1 MVGRTP
7 PAVRCQRDYRVSSSR
22 ICWVALVAMS
32 CFPSASVLHAQTPST
47 VGQWSSVTTW
57 PSKPIHAHLLPTGK
71 VLFWPKGGISR
82 IWDPGRNAFSTMPQS
97 GANIFCSAHA
107 FLGDGRLFVAG
118 GHIQSYFGIPNAY
131 TYSPFTNAW
140 TRLPDMNHARWYP
153 SSTTLPNGDLL
164 VIAGQIDTTQG
175 MNPEPQVW
183 QTASGSWRNLT
194 TAHLVV
200 PYYPYMYVAP
210 NGKVFMAGPNQ
221 LTRYLDVSGTGS
233 WNPVGNFNYGNRN
246 WASSVMYDNGKV
258 LVTGGST
265 CGFYS
270 TTCTTPPTATAEIID
285 LTNSSPAWKYTNSM
299 THGRR
304 LHNATLLADGKVLVT
319 GGTRGSEDPNGAS
332 NNPAYAAEIWDP
344 ETGVWS
350 TMASFTVFRG
360 YHATAL
366 LLPDGRVLSGGGETV
381 SASGEIYS
389 PPYLFK
395 GARPTISSAP
405 SSVDYGDSFF
415 VGTPDA
421 TSIKKVTLIALSS
434 VTHGFNMTQ
443 RISRPAFS
451 LGADGL
457 NVTAPSSRNNAPP
470 GYYMLFILNSAD
482 VPSVAKIIR
491 LGSSSPAPTP
501 TPTPTP
507 TATPTPTSTPTATPT
522 PTPSA
527 SPTPTP
533 SATPTPA
540 TTPAPP
546 SNLTATAASST
557 QINLAWSDRS
567 NNETGFRI
575 ERSADGTTFTQIA
588 AVGTNITKYANT
600 GLSGS
605 TKYYYRVRAYN
616 SSGNSA
622 YSNTATATIGLPAA
636 PTNLTASEVGNSG
649 QVDLRWRDNSSNET
663 GFQVERSTNGSTFD
677 IITTTAANVTSYRDS
692 SGDKRQRYYYRVAAK
707 SKVGL
712 SAYSNIAVKP

>member
-1 MVGRTP
+1 M
-7 PAVRCQRDYRVSSSR
+7 
-22 ICWVALVAMS
+22 
-32 CFPSASVLHAQTPST
+32 
-47 VGQWSSVTTW
+47 
-57 PSKPIHAHLLPTGK
+57 
-71 VLFWPKGGISR
+71 
-82 IWDPGRNAFSTMPQS
+82 
-97 GANIFCSAHA
+97 
-107 FLGDGRLFVAG
+107 
-118 GHIQSYFGIPNAY
+118 
-131 TYSPFTNAW
+131 
-140 TRLPDMNHARWYP
+140 
-153 SSTTLPNGDLL
+153 
-164 VIAGQIDTTQG
+164 
-175 MNPEPQVW
+175 
-183 QTASGSWRNLT
+183 
-194 TAHLVV
+194 
-200 PYYPYMYVAP
+200 
-210 NGKVFMAGPNQ
+210 
-221 LTRYLDVSGTGS
+221 
-233 WNPVGNFNYGNRN
+233 
-246 WASSVMYDNGKV
+246 
-258 LVTGGST
+258 
-265 CGFYS
+265 
-270 TTCTTPPTATAEIID
+270 
-285 LTNSSPAWKYTNSM
+285 
-299 THGRR
+299 
-304 LHNATLLADGKVLVT
+304 
-319 GGTRGSEDPNGAS
+319 
-332 NNPAYAAEIWDP
+332 
-344 ETGVWS
+344 
-350 TMASFTVFRG
+350 
-360 YHATAL
+360 
-366 LLPDGRVLSGGGETV
+366 
-381 SASGEIYS
+381 
-389 PPYLFK
+389 
-395 GARPTISSAP
+395 
-405 SSVDYGDSFF
+405 
-415 VGTPDA
+415 
-421 TSIKKVTLIALSS
+421 IALSS
-434 VTHGFNMTQ
+434 VTHSFNMGQ
-443 RISRPAFS
+443 RIIRPAFS
-451 LGADGL
+451 QASGGL
-457 NVTAPSSRNNAPP
+457 NLTAPSSGNTAPP

-557 QINLAWSDRS
+557 QINLAWTDRA

-663 GFQVERSTNGSTFD
+663 GFQVERSTNGSTFG